1 MLTVWNFVSGALS
14 IEGPF
19 HIRVVNLFIGL
30 MRWRNTSRY
39 LRAIG
44 RAPNYIEPRF
54 YSEKMQYRK
63 LFDRNP
69 FFNICC
75 DKLAARALVEKADY
89 GLKFPAILWEGDDP
103 DRIPF
108 DDFTVPYIIKPNAR
122 SGAYVAVT
130 AGRQIDQAKVR
141 RDCRHW
147 LDKPFGQLSA
157 EWGYRDVPRRLYVE
171 ALLPADSE
179 SDSPFPDDYKF
190 IVIGGRV
197 EFIMH
202 LRGTKSDNHQTFFDR
217 SWNRLGVRKWKG
229 LYDPE
234 KRNTANLPHVEKPP
248 QFDRMI
254 EISEHIGRDLDQIRV
269 DMYSVGGDIYFGEL
283 TVYEGSGHHY
293 LFPEDAQFK
302 SRPPH
307 SVDLDNGKDWQVP
320 AFPLSVKLRRA
331 MFG

>member
-1 MLTVWNFVSGALS
+1 MSMLTVWNFVSGALS

-44 RAPNYIEPRF
+44 RAPNYVEPRS

-75 DKLAARALVEKADY
+75 DKLAARAFVEEADY
-89 GLKFPAILWEGDDP
+89 GLKFPALLWEGDDP
-103 DRIPF
+103 DQIPF

-130 AGRQIDQAKVR
+130 AGRQIDRAEVR
-141 RDCRHW
+141 HDCRQW
-147 LDKPFGQLSA
+147 LDKPYGQLSG
-157 EWGYRDVPRRLYVE
+157 EWGYRDVPRGLFVE
-171 ALLPADSE
+171 ALLPSE
-179 SDSPFPDDYKF
+179 TDSPFPDDYKS

-197 EFIMH
+197 EFIFH
-202 LRGTKSDNHQTFFDR
+202 LRGVKGDNCQTFFDR
-217 SWNRLGVRKWKG
+217 SWNRLGQRKWKG
-229 LYDPE
+229 LSKPG
-234 KRNTANLPHVEKPP
+234 KRDTSNLPYVEKPA

-254 EISEHIGRDLDQIRV
+254 EIAEHIGRDIDQIRV
-269 DMYSVGGDIYFGEL
+269 DLYCVGGDIYFGEF
-283 TVYEGSGHHY
+283 TAYEGSGHHY
-293 LFPEDAQFK
+293 LFPEDAVFEDY
-302 SRPPH
+302 PPYD
-307 SVDLDNGKDWQVP
+307 VDEENGRNWKVP
-320 AFPLSVKLRRA
+320 TLPLSVKLRRA